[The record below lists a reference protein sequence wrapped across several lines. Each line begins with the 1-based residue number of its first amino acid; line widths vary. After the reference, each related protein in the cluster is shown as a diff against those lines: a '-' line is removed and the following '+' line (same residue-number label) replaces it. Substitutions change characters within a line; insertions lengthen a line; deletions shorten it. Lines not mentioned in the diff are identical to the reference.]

1 MNIVVCIKRVP
12 DTGEAPL
19 SITDDGLGIKRDKL
33 VHDINEADN
42 YALEEGLLLKGRHG
56 GSVTVITVGDE
67 ASNEQLRTCLAKGAD
82 LAMRLH
88 DDQFIALDNFAV
100 AKILCSAI
108 RPLTPDLVL
117 TGCMASDDASG
128 QVGVQ
133 LAQMLGFPHA
143 TLLTKIDIKD
153 GIAEVKSE
161 LENGLAMILELKLPA
176 LLAVQTGI
184 NEPRYA
190 SFRGIKEAYKGEI
203 KVLDCA
209 ALSLNKDVLAGNCPQ
224 VKIEKLF
231 VPHSEKTAQ
240 IITGSAEETAAQL
253 AGIMK
258 DKGLI

>member
-1 MNIVVCIKRVP
+1 MNIVICIKRVP
-12 DTGEAPL
+12 DTAEAPL
-19 SITDDGLGIKRDKL
+19 SITDDGLDIKRDKL

-42 YALEEGLLLKGRHG
+42 YALEEGLLLKGQHG
-56 GSVTVITVGDE
+56 GSVTVVTVGDE

-88 DDQFIALDNFAV
+88 DDQFIALDNYAI

-117 TGCMASDDASG
+117 TGCMSSDDASA

-143 TLLTKIDIKD
+143 TLLTKIDIK
-153 GIAEVKSE
+153 GATAQVKSE
-161 LENGLAMILELKLPA
+161 LENGLAMILELRLPA
-176 LLAVQTGI
+176 VLAVQTGI

-190 SFRGIKEAYKGEI
+190 SFRGIKEAYKREI

-209 ALSLNKDVLAGNCPQ
+209 ALSLDKDEIAGNGVQ

-231 VPHSEKTAQ
+231 VPHSDKTAQ
-240 IITGSAEETAAQL
+240 ILTGSAEETAGQL

-258 DKGLI
+258 DKGLV

>member
-1 MNIVVCIKRVP
+1 MNIVICIKRVP

-56 GSVTVITVGDE
+56 GSVTVVTVGDE

-88 DDQFIALDNFAV
+88 DDQFIALDNYAV

-117 TGCMASDDASG
+117 TGCMASDDASA

-153 GIAEVKSE
+153 GTAEVKSE

-176 LLAVQTGI
+176 VLAVQTGI

-190 SFRGIKEAYKGEI
+190 SFRGIKEAYKREI

-209 ALSLNKDVLAGNCPQ
+209 ALSLNKDELAGNCPQ